1 MKGHGN
7 CENTKSFQSAS
18 LIYGDCVDCK
28 KPIFTYDTLHVE
40 GKVKTYNIEN
50 TDSVHKNY
58 EIRLN
63 YSLKGVQQL

>member
-40 GKVKTYNIEN
+40 GMVKT
-50 TDSVHKNY
+50 
-58 EIRLN
+58 
-63 YSLKGVQQL
+63 